1 MNSYKIKNR
10 EVIIYKT
17 SSLLNILEI
26 VFAWLLVFVFLVILI
41 SDMAGILKIFLSSI
55 IVYFLFFI
63 CKAILKLKR
72 ITLLTNEEILI
83 VEQIG
88 RSRTISLSEIAYV
101 TADNKLEIEMG
112 GGPHKLFQ
120 FVWSTY
126 SKIVLKPM
134 MNNLTFVANDNR
146 FLYIPEYMNAH
157 KRKNLSQKLNCP
169 YLNYKKNRE

>member
-41 SDMAGILKIFLSSI
+41 SDMAGILKIFLSSM

-88 RSRTISLSEIAYV
+88 RSRII
-101 TADNKLEIEMG
+101 
-112 GGPHKLFQ
+112 
-120 FVWSTY
+120 
-126 SKIVLKPM
+126 
-134 MNNLTFVANDNR
+134 
-146 FLYIPEYMNAH
+146 
-157 KRKNLSQKLNCP
+157 
-169 YLNYKKNRE
+169 